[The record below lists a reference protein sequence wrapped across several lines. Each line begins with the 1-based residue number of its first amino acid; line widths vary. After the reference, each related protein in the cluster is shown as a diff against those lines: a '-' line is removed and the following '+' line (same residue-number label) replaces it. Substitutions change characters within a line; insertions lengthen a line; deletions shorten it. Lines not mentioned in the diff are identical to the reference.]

1 MIVVDHGYHIAILGL
16 LVVRVENDFDV
27 THIGQCICVM
37 ASQYDRGM
45 VHIHMAQ
52 CPEVGPGLSYWAY

>member
-1 MIVVDHGYHIAILGL
+1 
-16 LVVRVENDFDV
+16 VVRVENDFDV